1 MALEIRLLVRGDE
14 HLLDHVGDAVFDDP
28 VDPQWTRRFFEEKS
42 HHLVVAIDEGI
53 VVGMTTAV
61 DYVHPDKPP
70 QLWINEVG
78 VASTHRQR
86 GIARQMLDRMLQHG
100 RDLGCSEAWLG
111 TEQTNEAAQRLY
123 RSAGGV
129 AEPFI
134 LYSFRLSIET
144 L

>member
-1 MALEIRLLVRGDE
+1 
-14 HLLDHVGDAVFDDP
+14 
-28 VDPQWTRRFFEEKS
+28 
-42 HHLVVAIDEGI
+42 
-53 VVGMTTAV
+53 MTTAV

-134 LYSFRLSIET
+134 LYSFMLAESPPT
-144 L
+144 G